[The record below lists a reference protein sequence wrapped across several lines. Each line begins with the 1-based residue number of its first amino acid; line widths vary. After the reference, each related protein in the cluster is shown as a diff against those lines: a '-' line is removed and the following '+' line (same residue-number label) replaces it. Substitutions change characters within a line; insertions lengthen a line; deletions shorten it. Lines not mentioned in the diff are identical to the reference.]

1 MNEQLIDFYLSQK
14 GYTSDEIDEYKMCAA
29 EDAYDNMVDDEQI
42 EHEMVGS
49 K

>member
-1 MNEQLIDFYLSQK
+1 
-14 GYTSDEIDEYKMCAA
+14 MCAA